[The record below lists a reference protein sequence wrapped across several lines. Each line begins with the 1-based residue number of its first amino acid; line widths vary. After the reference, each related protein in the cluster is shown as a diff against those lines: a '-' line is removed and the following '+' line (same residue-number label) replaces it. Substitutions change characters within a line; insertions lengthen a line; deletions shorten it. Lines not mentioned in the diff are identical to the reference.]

1 MKNFAIA
8 AGSVVGVFVIVLG
21 VMFATGSLQKLTADW
36 RGDVQATEMTQADGS
51 YRIANYDHFFD
62 LCAAIQ
68 ADEDRIKNVE
78 EGDAAQKETTLTAM
92 KNSRASKVRE
102 YNADAAKE
110 ATAGQFRDSGLPYEI
125 DIDGETTCH
134 VS

>member
-51 YRIANYDHFFD
+51 YRIANYDHFF
-62 LCAAIQ
+62 
-68 ADEDRIKNVE
+68 
-78 EGDAAQKETTLTAM
+78 
-92 KNSRASKVRE
+92 
-102 YNADAAKE
+102 
-110 ATAGQFRDSGLPYEI
+110 
-125 DIDGETTCH
+125 
-134 VS
+134 